1 MEVITICI
9 VSNLS
14 FVKILR
20 HILMLRGSS
29 SLLVVT
35 THLDEAASR
44 TDLYAGTAKKYLK
57 DLTSAP
63 VLKIMFLLIDV
74 LDVITDLS
82 KFFQTED
89 MLVLEVLPKV
99 EAVILRLTS
108 LKFHPGNTMREFMS
122 KYNP

>member
-1 MEVITICI
+1 MRWVASQGK
-9 VSNLS
+9 V
-14 FVKILR
+14 LR
-20 HILMLRGSS
+20 AIQTN
-29 SLLVVT
+29 LLVVT

-82 KFFQTED
+82 K
-89 MLVLEVLPKV
+89 VKWK
-99 EAVILRLTS
+99 LTV
-108 LKFHPGNTMREFMS
+108 N
-122 KYNP
+122 